1 MGAKS
6 EALAKRFEA
15 KAQEASCSREVRGD
29 MVPLEGKEWSLGG
42 RARGGR
48 AETTTALIRLK
59 RVHFASGGKQSS
71 ARARRLNEIVCAG

>member
-15 KAQEASCSREVRGD
+15 KAQETSCSREVRGG
-29 MVPLEGKEWSLGG
+29 MVPLEGKEWSLWG
-42 RARGGR
+42 RARGSR

-59 RVHFASGGKQSS
+59 RVRFASGGKQSS
-71 ARARRLNEIVCAG
+71 ARARLTNELVSAG